1 MCRSR
6 VVRPGSSPSPDR
18 RRLVTAARTQ
28 ELQEQLSRREADMA
42 DMEERYKKYLE
53 KAKSVIR
60 SLDTKVGSP
69 DVSVLRHQVS
79 RRTGSGA
86 RSLCS
91 LADTL
96 CCCVQ
101 MAFV

>member
-1 MCRSR
+1 M
-6 VVRPGSSPSPDR
+6 RPGSSPSPDR

-79 RRTGSGA
+79 RRTLSLLSRRHSLLLCPNGVCINCN
-86 RSLCS
+86 RSL
-91 LADTL
+91 AT
-96 CCCVQ
+96 
-101 MAFV
+101 